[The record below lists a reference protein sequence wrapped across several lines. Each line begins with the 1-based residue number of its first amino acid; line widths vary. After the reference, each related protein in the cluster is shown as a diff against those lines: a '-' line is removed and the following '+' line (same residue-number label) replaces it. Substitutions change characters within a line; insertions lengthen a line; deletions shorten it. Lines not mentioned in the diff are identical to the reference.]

1 MAWCG
6 CSRKGR
12 QCLASSGGGAA
23 GWSVST
29 STPYI
34 PWQRRF
40 NKALQPF
47 SGGVY
52 GWVFCAKDWQLQPHT
67 VLRPGQVGEGACVVT
82 MDAPRW
88 RGAERTGR
96 ADLGR
101 LHGEGDLRRGVV
113 DLAGFEMQQGR
124 IG

>member
-34 PWQRRF
+34 PWQRRS

-52 GWVFCAKDWQLQPHT
+52 GWVFCAKNWQLRTDQGDERAT
-67 VLRPGQVGEGACVVT
+67 GNEGMGQT
-82 MDAPRW
+82 KR
-88 RGAERTGR
+88 
-96 ADLGR
+96 
-101 LHGEGDLRRGVV
+101 LRRTMVLQHLFEHGIRR
-113 DLAGFEMQQGR
+113 GFRLIHECH
-124 IG
+124 IAFL

>member
-34 PWQRRF
+34 PWQRRS

-52 GWVFCAKDWQLQPHT
+52 GWVFCAKNWQLHGAFAVVPET
-67 VLRPGQVGEGACVVT
+67 VQACHNDPLNGVRDMHLTEAFHKTVAT
-82 MDAPRW
+82 IPTLEDAQI
-88 RGAERTGR
+88 E
-96 ADLGR
+96 
-101 LHGEGDLRRGVV
+101 
-113 DLAGFEMQQGR
+113 
-124 IG
+124 

>member
-23 GWSVST
+23 GWSMST

-34 PWQRRF
+34 PWQRRS
-40 NKALQPF
+40 NMALQPF

-52 GWVFCAKDWQLQPHT
+52 GWVFCAKNWQLVPELFDAMVTDAAGADKQED
-67 VLRPGQVGEGACVVT
+67 PGQLPVPEAVVEAFEALEFFHHLVG
-82 MDAPRW
+82 
-88 RGAERTGR
+88 
-96 ADLGR
+96 
-101 LHGEGDLRRGVV
+101 
-113 DLAGFEMQQGR
+113 
-124 IG
+124 

>member
-34 PWQRRF
+34 PWKRGS

-52 GWVFCAKDWQLQPHT
+52 GWVFCAKNWQ
-67 VLRPGQVGEGACVVT
+67 
-82 MDAPRW
+82 
-88 RGAERTGR
+88 
-96 ADLGR
+96 
-101 LHGEGDLRRGVV
+101 RRGLQGVQDAV
-113 DLAGFEMQQGR
+113 EGRGRTAYLRLKMQPSEKFAHCVRPHAALEPKGVERGDHQACQP
-124 IG
+124 